1 MSEKDYLEDFRD
13 FTDNFYKESDS
24 LRPES
29 IVIVDGLN
37 LFIRNF
43 QAVPTINHNGEH
55 VGGVLG
61 FFRGIMSAM
70 TYYNPDRIYVVF
82 DGKGGSSR
90 RRKMYSDYKSKV
102 LSSGTFN
109 RFSDTRGLIDETS
122 SQRTQVLTILK
133 ALNMMP
139 IRVISLDYVEADD
152 IISCLCKEI
161 IRSSSLKFIIST
173 DKDYLQLIDKTTSVY
188 NHDKKELI
196 TESNMYTLYGY
207 TPLNYLTYRCFAGD
221 RSDNIPGIKQ
231 VGDVGLIKHFNLNN
245 TERHVTLQEIF
256 DISEKNL
263 QEGAK
268 AKIFQNIID
277 QKKFALI
284 NYKLMQ
290 LQDVDISNIIKSNIK
305 ALYEQPLP
313 KLNHLELEK
322 VFYDIELC
330 KNSFDFLIW
339 EKNLKR
345 LKS

>member
-1 MSEKDYLEDFRD
+1 MSEKNYLEDFRD
-13 FTDNFYKESDS
+13 FTDSLYKESDIE
-24 LRPES
+24 RPKS

-43 QAVPTINHNGEH
+43 QAVPTINYNGDH
-55 VGGVLG
+55 VGGALG

-70 TYYNPDRIYVVF
+70 VYYNPDRIYVVF

-90 RRKMYSDYKSKV
+90 RRKMYSAYKSKV

-122 SQRTQVLTILK
+122 SQRTQVLTMLK
-133 ALNMMP
+133 ALTLMP

-152 IISCLCKEI
+152 VISCLCREI
-161 IRSSSLKFIIST
+161 IGDDYLKFIIST
-173 DKDYLQLIDKTTSVY
+173 DKDYLQLINKTTSVY

-196 TESNMYTLYGY
+196 TESNMPSMYGY
-207 TPLNYLTYRCFAGD
+207 TPLNYLTYRCFSGD
-221 RSDNIPGIKQ
+221 RSDNIPGVKQ
-231 VGDVGLIKHFNLNN
+231 VGDAGLIKHFNLNN

-263 QEGAK
+263 RDGAK
-268 AKIFQNIID
+268 PKIFQNIIE
-277 QKKFALI
+277 QKQFALI

-313 KLNHLELEK
+313 KLKSLELEK
-322 VFYDIELC
+322 IFNDIELC
-330 KNSFDFLIW
+330 KSSFDFLIW

-345 LKS
+345 LTQ